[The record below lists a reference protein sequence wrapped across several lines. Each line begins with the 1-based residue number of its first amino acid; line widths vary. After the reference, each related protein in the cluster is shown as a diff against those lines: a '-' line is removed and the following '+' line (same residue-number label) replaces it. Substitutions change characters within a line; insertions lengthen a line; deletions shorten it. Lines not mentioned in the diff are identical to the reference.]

1 MTKNKQFQAD
11 TSNNPTLLRQLGWDS
26 HFDLQVAA
34 ANATHTHIARVIS
47 VQRGLFLV
55 ADGQNEWLCSPAGKL
70 LHSQTGDYPV
80 TGDWVFVDD
89 SVVSAVIP
97 RKNILS
103 RGESGARGS
112 RTGATTREQAIAANL
127 DAVFIVCGLDR
138 DFNIRR
144 IERYLALIYNC
155 GLPPVVVLTKADLHD
170 NPDSFRME
178 VEDIAFGVPVVLT
191 SMLDDRGRSELASH
205 LGVGRT
211 IAMVGSSGAGKSTLA
226 NMLYGDD
233 IQSTGAISSYDGK
246 GRHTTTAR
254 ELIRM
259 PQGGML
265 MDNPGIREI
274 AFHEDGHGVES
285 AFAEIQEL
293 AESCRFADC
302 SHQNEP
308 GCAVLRAVE
317 DGELLPDR
325 LESYHKMKREM
336 QYLLERRTKSADRIE
351 KERWQEVALLVKQI
365 KQRPKYK

>member
-1 MTKNKQFQAD
+1 MTKNKQFQTDNSPSPA
-11 TSNNPTLLRQLGWDS
+11 TLRQLGWDD
-26 HFDLQVAA
+26 HFDRQVAT
-34 ANATHTHIARVIS
+34 ANAAHSRIARVIS

-70 LHSQTGDYPV
+70 LHSQRGDYPV

-89 SVVSAVIP
+89 AVVTAVIP

-138 DFNIRR
+138 DFNLRR

-155 GLPPVVVLTKADLHD
+155 GLSPVVVLTKADLHD
-170 NPDSFRME
+170 NPDAFRLE

-191 SMLDDRGRSELASH
+191 SMQDDRGRSELASH
-205 LGVGRT
+205 LGHGRT

-226 NMLYGDD
+226 NMLHGED
-233 IQSTGAISSYDGK
+233 IQTTGAVSCYDGK

-274 AFHEDGHGVES
+274 AFHEDGHGVDS

-293 AESCRFADC
+293 AGNCRFADC
-302 SHQNEP
+302 SHQHEP
-308 GCAVLRAVE
+308 GCAVLRAVQE
-317 DGELLPDR
+317 GELAPER

-336 QYLLERRTKSADRIE
+336 QYLSERRTKSADRIE
-351 KERWQEVALLVKQI
+351 KERWQEVAQLVKQL
-365 KQRPKYK
+365 KQRPKYR